1 MGGWLVRRSLGHFE
15 SKICVFTAWLK
26 EAQLRKIF
34 FFSQKGVCRE
44 CYASLMRMSVR
55 LEIAPFRNGRQ
66 QLTGVGSTLYTWE
79 AVFTM
84 FAVWKGLAVG
94 RIQHRIWI
102 FAWLFRWICVLL
114 PEMIRC
120 LTFDICSFCSQ
131 VEQESQ
137 MGRLR
142 ACKLDLNWWLPTTT
156 VILFSKL

>member
-1 MGGWLVRRSLGHFE
+1 MGGWCEDLLDILSQKFVCLLPGS
-15 SKICVFTAWLK
+15 
-26 EAQLRKIF
+26 RKPNCGKS

-102 FAWLFRWICVLL
+102 FAWLFR
-114 PEMIRC
+114 
-120 LTFDICSFCSQ
+120 
-131 VEQESQ
+131 
-137 MGRLR
+137 
-142 ACKLDLNWWLPTTT
+142 
-156 VILFSKL
+156 